1 MRQKSGPEKQPAEDA
16 ITAPLARCQGQRIKF
31 RSAWVRYRFT
41 CLSQRGQK
49 PAIARAS
56 PPDPLIK
63 DQADLNSSFAVFA
76 PGVVHSTSAYCK
88 AEGGKHDSSVCS
100 SCSHGGGIFS
110 KCG

>member
-49 PAIARAS
+49 PAIAGALS
-56 PPDPLIK
+56 KINGL
-63 DQADLNSSFAVFA
+63 
-76 PGVVHSTSAYCK
+76 SA
-88 AEGGKHDSSVCS
+88 
-100 SCSHGGGIFS
+100 
-110 KCG
+110 KCGACAGHRAAECESAGRLRR